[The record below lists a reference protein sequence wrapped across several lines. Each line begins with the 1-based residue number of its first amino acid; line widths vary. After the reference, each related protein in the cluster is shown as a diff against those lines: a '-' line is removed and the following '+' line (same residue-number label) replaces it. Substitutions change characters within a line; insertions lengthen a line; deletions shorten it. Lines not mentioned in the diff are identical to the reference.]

1 MWHIRLFTHLL
12 YYLWGSTKE
21 IGTRMDV
28 LTRERREIVA
38 LDEIVHTLD
47 GEDRELFDRL
57 FHLSTTVGELNP
69 PETMHR
75 WIEKYFGSVE
85 AVRRQK
91 VVKVT
96 NRWTLESSLF
106 NELRAHRPLEARIP
120 SALAEEIA
128 RSHPDPFD
136 DPEANT
142 PEDVFGRI
150 YGRHAITASNIAKY
164 DGFHG
169 VVVFDEHDPLA
180 FTEETVISALDTA
193 LEWYDKANATDP
205 SAIYPFF
212 MWNCLW
218 KSGASIPHGHAQM
231 SLTKDMHYGKVELLR
246 RAGLQYNTTFDRNY
260 FADYYHAHEM
270 LGLGMT
276 HGDVQMMAH
285 LVPLKEKEVILFGKR
300 LDDEMKRALYCAL
313 ACLTGDLGVT
323 SFNLTIALPPLAQT
337 DENWTDFP
345 VVVRMVDRGD
355 PMNRTADFGAMELY
369 ASSVVSSDPFRV
381 AAQLKQCV
389 EIGERTGR
397 YD

>member
-1 MWHIRLFTHLL
+1 MNAVAL
-12 YYLWGSTKE
+12 E
-21 IGTRMDV
+21 Q
-28 LTRERREIVA
+28 REIVA
-38 LDEIVHTLD
+38 LDAIVNDLQ
-47 GEDRELFDRL
+47 GEDREVFDRL
-57 FHLSTTVGELNP
+57 FHLSTTIGELNP
-69 PETMHR
+69 PQTMYR
-75 WIEKYFGSVE
+75 WIEKYFGSVD

-150 YGRHAITASNIAKY
+150 QARHAITASNIAKY

-169 VVVFDEHDPLA
+169 VVIFDEHDPLA
-180 FTEETVISALDTA
+180 FTEETVTSALNA
-193 LEWYDKANATDP
+193 AMEWYQKAHATDP
-205 SAIYPFF
+205 DAIYPFF

-231 SLTKDMHYGKVELLR
+231 SLTKGMHYGKVELLR
-246 RAGLQYNTTFDRNY
+246 RAALQYNTEFNRNY
-260 FADYYHAHEM
+260 FADYYRAHEL
-270 LGLGMT
+270 LGLGLT
-276 HGDVQMMAH
+276 QEGVRMMAH
-285 LVPLKEKEVILFGKR
+285 LVPLKEKEIVLFG
-300 LDDEMKRALYCAL
+300 DAMDERMQRALYCAL

-323 SFNLTIALPPLAQT
+323 SFNLTIALPPLEKTA
-337 DENWTDFP
+337 ENWQDFP

-381 AAQLKQCV
+381 AATLRTCA

>member
-1 MWHIRLFTHLL
+1 MNAVAL
-12 YYLWGSTKE
+12 E
-21 IGTRMDV
+21 Q
-28 LTRERREIVA
+28 REIVA
-38 LDEIVHTLD
+38 LDTIVNDLQ
-47 GEDRELFDRL
+47 GEDRELFHRL
-57 FHLSTTVGELNP
+57 FHLSSTIGELNP
-69 PETMHR
+69 PQTMYR

-91 VVKVT
+91 VIKVT

-150 YGRHAITASNIAKY
+150 HARHAITASNIAKY

-169 VVVFDEHDPLA
+169 VVIFDEHDPLA
-180 FTEETVISALDTA
+180 FTEETVTSALNVA
-193 LEWYDKANATDP
+193 MEWYQKAHVTDP
-205 SAIYPFF
+205 EAIYPFF

-231 SLTKDMHYGKVELLR
+231 SLPKGMHYGKVELLR
-246 RAGLQYNTTFDRNY
+246 RAALQYNTEFGRNY
-260 FADYYHAHEM
+260 FADYFRAHEL
-270 LGLGMT
+270 LGLGLT
-276 HGDVQMMAH
+276 QDGVQMMAH
-285 LVPLKEKEVILFGKR
+285 LVPLKEKEIVLFGSAM
-300 LDDEMKRALYCAL
+300 DDSLKRALYCAL

-323 SFNLTIALPPLAQT
+323 SFNLTIALPPMEQT
-337 DENWTDFP
+337 PENWRDFP

-381 AAQLKQCV
+381 ASTLRTCA

>member
-1 MWHIRLFTHLL
+1 MNAVAL
-12 YYLWGSTKE
+12 E
-21 IGTRMDV
+21 Q
-28 LTRERREIVA
+28 REIV
-38 LDEIVHTLD
+38 TLD
-47 GEDRELFDRL
+47 AIVDALPGEDRALFDRL
-57 FHLSTTVGELNP
+57 FHLSSTIGELNP
-69 PETMHR
+69 PRTMER

-85 AVRRQK
+85 AVQRQK

-150 YGRHAITASNIAKY
+150 HGRHAITASNIAKY

-169 VVVFDEHDPLA
+169 VVIFDEHDPLA
-180 FTEETVISALDTA
+180 FTEETVIGALDA
-193 LEWYDKANATDP
+193 AMEWYQRAHAADP
-205 SAIYPFF
+205 EAIYPFF

-231 SLTKDMHYGKVELLR
+231 SLTKGMHYGKVELLR
-246 RAGLQYNTTFDRNY
+246 RAALQYNTEFNRDY
-260 FADYYHAHEM
+260 FADYYRAHEV
-270 LGLGMT
+270 LGLGLT
-276 HGDVQMMAH
+276 QEGVRMMAH
-285 LVPLKEKEVILFGKR
+285 LVPLKEKEIVLFGDAM
-300 LDDEMKRALYCAL
+300 DDSLKRAMYCAL

-323 SFNLTIALPPLAQT
+323 SFNLTIALPPLEKT
-337 DENWTDFP
+337 SENWQDFP
-345 VVVRMVDRGD
+345 IVVRMVDRGD

-381 AAQLKQCV
+381 AATLRTCA

>member
-1 MWHIRLFTHLL
+1 MNAVAL
-12 YYLWGSTKE
+12 E
-21 IGTRMDV
+21 Q
-28 LTRERREIVA
+28 REIV
-38 LDEIVHTLD
+38 TLD
-47 GEDRELFDRL
+47 AIVNELPSEDRELFDRL
-57 FHLSTTVGELNP
+57 FHLSSTIGELNP
-69 PETMHR
+69 PRTMER

-150 YGRHAITASNIAKY
+150 HGRHAITASNIAKY

-169 VVVFDEHDPLA
+169 VVIFDEHDPLA
-180 FTEETVISALDTA
+180 FTEETVIGALDA
-193 LEWYDKANATDP
+193 AMEWYQRAHAAD
-205 SAIYPFF
+205 SEAIYPFF

-231 SLTKDMHYGKVELLR
+231 SLTKGMHYGKVELLR
-246 RAGLQYNTTFDRNY
+246 RAASQYNTEFNRDY
-260 FADYYHAHEM
+260 FADYYRAHEV
-270 LGLGMT
+270 LGLGLT
-276 HGDVQMMAH
+276 QEGVRMMAH
-285 LVPLKEKEVILFGKR
+285 LVPLKEKEIVLFGDAM
-300 LDDEMKRALYCAL
+300 DDSLKRAMYCAL

-323 SFNLTIALPPLAQT
+323 SFNLTIALPPLEKT
-337 DENWTDFP
+337 PENWQDFP
-345 VVVRMVDRGD
+345 IVVRMVDRGD

-381 AAQLKQCV
+381 AATLRTCA

>member
-1 MWHIRLFTHLL
+1 
-12 YYLWGSTKE
+12 
-21 IGTRMDV
+21 MDV
-28 LTRERREIVA
+28 VATEQREIVA
-38 LDEIVHTLD
+38 LDQIVANLPS
-47 GEDRELFDRL
+47 EERELFDRF
-57 FHLSTTVGELNP
+57 FHLSSTVGELNP
-69 PETMHR
+69 PQTMYR
-75 WIEKYFGSVE
+75 WIEKYFGSVD

-91 VVKVT
+91 VVKLT

-150 YGRHAITASNIAKY
+150 HTRHAVTASNIAKY

-180 FTEETVISALDTA
+180 FTEETVVGALDA
-193 LEWYDKANATDP
+193 AVEWYNKAHATDP
-205 SAIYPFF
+205 DAIYPFF

-231 SLTKDMHYGKVELLR
+231 SLTKGMHYGKVELLR
-246 RAGLQYNTTFDRNY
+246 RAALQYNTTFDANY
-260 FADYYHAHEM
+260 FADYYRAHEM
-270 LGLGMT
+270 LGLGVM
-276 HGDVQMMAH
+276 HGNVRMMAH
-285 LVPLKEKEVILFGKR
+285 LVPLKEKEIILFGDR
-300 LDDEMKRALYCAL
+300 LDDDLKRSLYCAL

-323 SFNLTIALPPLAQT
+323 SFNLTIALPPLAET
-337 DENWTDFP
+337 GENWSDFP

-381 AAQLKQCV
+381 AAQIKECV
-389 EIGERTGR
+389 QIGERTGR
-397 YD
+397 FD

>member
-1 MWHIRLFTHLL
+1 MWGR
-12 YYLWGSTKE
+12 TKE
-21 IGTRMDV
+21 NGIGMDV
-28 LTRERREIVA
+28 VAVDQREIVA
-38 LDEIVHTLD
+38 LDAIVAGLS

-57 FHLSTTVGELNP
+57 FHLSSTVGELNP
-69 PETMHR
+69 PQTMHR
-75 WIEKYFGSVE
+75 WIEKYFGSVD

-150 YGRHAITASNIAKY
+150 RGRHAITASNIAKY

-180 FTEETVISALDTA
+180 FTEETVIGALDA
-193 LEWYDKANATDP
+193 AQEWFTKAHETDAD
-205 SAIYPFF
+205 AIYPFF

-231 SLTKDMHYGKVELLR
+231 SLTKGMHYGKVEALR
-246 RAGLQYNTTFDRNY
+246 RASLQYNTTFDRDY
-260 FADYYHAHEM
+260 FADYYRVHEL
-270 LGLGMT
+270 LGLGIT
-276 HGDVQMMAH
+276 HGDVRMIAH
-285 LVPLKEKEVILFGKR
+285 LVPLKEKEIILFGKQ
-300 LDDEMKRALYCAL
+300 LDDNLKRSLYCAL

-323 SFNLTIALPPLAQT
+323 SFNLTIALPPLVET
-337 DENWTDFP
+337 GENWADFP

-381 AAQLKQCV
+381 AAQLKECV
-389 EIGERTGR
+389 QIGERTGR
-397 YD
+397 FD

>member
-1 MWHIRLFTHLL
+1 MNVVAL
-12 YYLWGSTKE
+12 E
-21 IGTRMDV
+21 Q
-28 LTRERREIVA
+28 REIVA
-38 LDEIVHTLD
+38 LDTIVD
-47 GEDRELFDRL
+47 EMQGEDREVFDRL
-57 FHLSTTVGELNP
+57 FHLSSTVGALNP
-69 PETMHR
+69 PQTMYR
-75 WIEKYFGSVE
+75 WIEKYFGSVD

-142 PEDVFGRI
+142 PEDVFGRVR
-150 YGRHAITASNIAKY
+150 GRHAITASNIAKY

-180 FTEETVISALDTA
+180 FTEETVTGALNVA
-193 LEWYDKANATDP
+193 MEWYDKAHATDGE
-205 SAIYPFF
+205 AIFPFF

-231 SLTKDMHYGKVELLR
+231 SLTKGMHYGKVELLR
-246 RAGLQYNTTFDRNY
+246 RAALQYHAQTGRDY
-260 FADYYHAHEM
+260 FADYFRAHEM
-270 LGLGMT
+270 LGLGMMQ
-276 HGDVQMMAH
+276 GNVRVMAH
-285 LVPLKEKEVILFGKR
+285 LVPLKEKEIVLFGSAM
-300 LDDEMKRALYCAL
+300 DDDLKRALYCAL

-323 SFNLTIALPPLAQT
+323 SFNLTIALPPMEQTEAQ
-337 DENWTDFP
+337 WAGFP
-345 VVVRMVDRGD
+345 VLVRMVDRGD

-381 AAQLKQCV
+381 AATLRQCIA
-389 EIGERTGR
+389 IGERTGR

>member
-1 MWHIRLFTHLL
+1 MNAVAL
-12 YYLWGSTKE
+12 E
-21 IGTRMDV
+21 Q
-28 LTRERREIVA
+28 REIVA
-38 LDEIVHTLD
+38 LDAIVNDLQ

-57 FHLSTTVGELNP
+57 FHLSSTIGELNP
-69 PETMHR
+69 PQTMYR
-75 WIEKYFGSVE
+75 WIEKYFGSVD

-150 YGRHAITASNIAKY
+150 HARHAITASNIAKY

-169 VVVFDEHDPLA
+169 VVIFDEHDPLA
-180 FTEETVISALDTA
+180 FTEETVASALNA
-193 LEWYDKANATDP
+193 AMEWYQKAHANDP
-205 SAIYPFF
+205 DALYPFF

-231 SLTKDMHYGKVELLR
+231 SLTKGMHYGKVELLR
-246 RAGLQYNTTFDRNY
+246 RAALQYNTEFGRNY
-260 FADYYHAHEM
+260 FADYYRAHEM
-270 LGLGMT
+270 LGLGLT
-276 HGDVQMMAH
+276 QENVRMMAH
-285 LVPLKEKEVILFGKR
+285 LVPLKEKEIILFGDAM
-300 LDDEMKRALYCAL
+300 DDAMQRAMYCAL

-323 SFNLTIALPPLAQT
+323 SFNLTIALPPMAQT
-337 DENWTDFP
+337 AENWRDFP

-381 AAQLKQCV
+381 ASTLRTCA